1 MNKILQKSS
10 VIWIPIIC
18 YLAAIEV
25 IVLFRKPELF
35 LSKTL
40 FLNRVILALIFF
52 GSYFLYNKLK
62 PKVWNFVTIVAVY
75 ASLTV
80 LYKETAILNTLFYP
94 VIDPI
99 LIRWDQAIFGFQ
111 PAIKFSEILSSA
123 VISELLF
130 FGYFSYYLMPL
141 AVFALLWKFPIRKI
155 QEFGFILICSFLVYY
170 LFFIM
175 IPAVGPQ
182 FYWDYPENHIDAQG
196 IFGKIIKIIQ
206 KNGEVPTA
214 AFPSSHVGIAL
225 IILIWLYQNL
235 RKKLFYF
242 VPFVFL
248 LILAT
253 VYIKAHY
260 VVDVIGGILSAPL
273 VYFFSNRLFQKIPKS
288 YADYH

>member
-1 MNKILQKSS
+1 M
-10 VIWIPIIC
+10 
-18 YLAAIEV
+18 